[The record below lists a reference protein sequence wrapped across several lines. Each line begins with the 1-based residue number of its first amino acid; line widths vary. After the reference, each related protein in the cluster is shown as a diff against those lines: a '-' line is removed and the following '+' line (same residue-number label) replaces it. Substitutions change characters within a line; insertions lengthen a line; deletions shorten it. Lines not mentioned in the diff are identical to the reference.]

1 MSITRRKALSLISGV
16 PALLAWRNLR
26 AAESFLI
33 SAARFDQAP
42 AAIPASSKDPD
53 LAIAPGP
60 FKGTRESLREWQV
73 PEWYRDAKFG
83 IWAHW
88 GPQSAVGYGDWY
100 ARNMY
105 IQGNKQYEYHVKTY
119 GHPTRVGFKD
129 LIPTWTADKFDPDH
143 LLGVYKKAGAKYFCS
158 MAVHHDNFD
167 LWDSKYQKR
176 WNAVATGPKRDIV
189 GAFKKAADNHGL
201 RFAVSEH
208 LAPSYHWF
216 STSHM
221 SDKTGPLTGVPYDG
235 ANPDYADLY
244 HELPKY
250 YPYGYG
256 LLNDR
261 QAPQWWKQHYFNRI
275 KDLVDKYQP
284 DLLYTDGDIF
294 FEEYGLALVAN
305 LYNVDSNRHGGRCE
319 AVYTSKL
326 PSDCAVG
333 TCVQDWERGVAAG
346 ISANPWQTDT
356 CIGEWHYNR
365 EAQYKSPKYVIDLL
379 VDIVS
384 RNGNLMLNIPLPNSG
399 EPDYEERVILDEI
412 TKWMA
417 INSEGIYGTRP
428 WKIFGDGPV
437 ASAPA
442 SERGTRF
449 NEAGRKELTA
459 DEVRFT
465 TKGDTLYAF
474 IMGWPEKLA
483 LIKPLATS
491 SPLSPPKI
499 RNVELLGYK
508 DKVTWIQDEQGLTV
522 VMPEQKSSDY
532 AITLK
537 IV

>member
-465 TKGDTLYAF
+465 TKGGTLYAF

-522 VMPEQKSSDY
+522 VMPEQKPSDY
-532 AITLK
+532 AIALK

>member
-356 CIGEWHYNR
+356 CIGEWHYTR

-417 INSEGIYGTRP
+417 INSEGIYGSRP

-465 TKGDTLYAF
+465 TKGGTLYAF